1 MNKLRITRPLVSSQ
15 WLFENRN
22 APNLI
27 VLDATIPKVGQ
38 TTVDLNQ
45 EFGIKNSRFFDI
57 KNVFS
62 YKEAQFPN
70 TLVSPEIFQKEVQKL
85 GVNIDSAIVVYDR
98 HGIYSSPRAWWLFKT
113 MGHVNVAVLDGGL
126 PEWKSNNYPTEKINK
141 FNGELGNF
149 KVNYQSKSIY
159 NYDNVLDAISDKDK
173 LILDA
178 RSADRFKGERPE
190 PREGLRSGHIPNSKN
205 LPYTELLEKGKMV
218 SEPVLSQKFNTLISE
233 ESELVFSCGSGITA
247 CILALGAEVAGF
259 KSISVYDGSW
269 TEWGSLH
276 ELPVEK

>member
-1 MNKLRITRPLVSSQ
+1 MFHLSGFLKIL
-15 WLFENRN
+15 N

-38 TTVDLNQ
+38 NAVDLNQ
-45 EFGIKNSRFFDI
+45 ELGIKNSRFFDI

-62 YKEAQFPN
+62 DKEAQFPN
-70 TLVSPEIFQKEVQKL
+70 TLVSPEIFQKEAKKL
-85 GVNIDSAIVVYDR
+85 GINKDSAIIVYDK
-98 HGIYSSPRAWWLFKT
+98 HGIYSSPRASWLFKT

-141 FNGELGNF
+141 FDGELSDF
-149 KVNYQSKSIY
+149 EVNYQSKSIY
-159 NYDNVLDAISDKDK
+159 NYNNVLNAISNKDK

-190 PREGLRSGHIPNSKN
+190 PRESLRSGHIPNSKN
-205 LPYTELLEKGKMV
+205 LPYTELLEKGNML

-247 CILALGAEVAGF
+247 CVLALGAEVAGY
-259 KSISVYDGSW
+259 KNVSVYDGSW
-269 TEWGSLH
+269 TEWGSLL